1 MERSGPDQ
9 FQQESIHTL
18 KWSPAEKKI
27 ARRIFDET
35 LQRELDQVVQKVKN
49 MALGI
54 KAPDDLWK
62 IEAYLTRTRKAIDDK
77 YDYRYSQLPL
87 VFARLVQEGRISCE
101 DLDGLA
107 ENKLGYV
114 RFMQESS
121 ARTQRLP
128 TP

>member
-9 FQQESIHTL
+9 FRQDSFHNLT
-18 KWSPAEKKI
+18 WSAAEKKI
-27 ARRIFDET
+27 ARRIFEAT
-35 LQRELDQVVQKVKN
+35 LQRELDEVIQKVKN

-54 KAPDDLWK
+54 KTPKDLWK
-62 IEAYLTRTRKAIDDK
+62 IEAYLTTTRKDIDDK

-87 VFARLVQEGRISCE
+87 MFARLVQEGRISHE

-121 ARTQRLP
+121 KRERR
-128 TP
+128 

>member
-9 FQQESIHTL
+9 FQRGSIHTL

-35 LQRELDQVVQKVKN
+35 LHRELDQVVQKVKN

-54 KAPDDLWK
+54 KTPDDLWK

-121 ARTQRLP
+121 TRTQRLP